1 MVQLAKRLGIPL
13 VQEAIP
19 REMLYLADE
28 LFFTGTAAEITPIRS
43 VDKITVGKGARGPV
57 TEALQKAFFDVIEG
71 RVTDEFGWLTFV
83 RETAVAAAAPARQAR
98 AV

>member
-1 MVQLAKRLGIPL
+1 
-13 VQEAIP
+13 
-19 REMLYLADE
+19 MLYLADE

-43 VDKITVGKGARGPV
+43 VDKIKVGKGARGPV

-71 RVTDEFGWLTFV
+71 RVKDEFGWLTFV
-83 RETAVAAAAPARQAR
+83 RETTAAAGAPVRQAK